1 MNTPPYFLFPLGN
14 ITSAGSVISDVRQ
27 FQLCSFEFT
36 HSENQDCD
44 LCTFG
49 LHSDMAVKETFVR
62 ARVDSRLKADSEA
75 ILAQLGLTTADAIR
89 IFLHQVRI
97 QRGLPFELKIK
108 EDNSDILLPPS
119 MRNAVLES
127 FYDDEAR

>member
-1 MNTPPYFLFPLGN
+1 MRFG
-14 ITSAGSVISDVRQ
+14 
-27 FQLCSFEFT
+27 
-36 HSENQDCD
+36 
-44 LCTFG
+44 TFG
-49 LHSDMAVKETFVR
+49 LHSDMALKETFVR

-75 ILAQLGLTTADAIR
+75 ILGQLGLTTADAIR

-108 EDNSDILLPPS
+108 EDNSDLLRTSS

-127 FYDDEAR
+127 FYEDETR